1 MSIYFRIMH
10 PNMNKGETG
19 KVESSKEGE
28 EWSVED
34 SHHCVAAR
42 EGALNKK
49 TFISTCANE
58 ESREQKNVQ

>member
-1 MSIYFRIMH
+1 MNKNLILRTVTIYFKIMH

-19 KVESSKEGE
+19 KVESSKEGKE
-28 EWSVED
+28 GSVED

-49 TFISTCANE
+49 TFISTCL
-58 ESREQKNVQ
+58 S

>member
-1 MSIYFRIMH
+1 MH

-28 EWSVED
+28 ERSVED

>member
-1 MSIYFRIMH
+1 MH

-19 KVESSKEGE
+19 KVESSKKGE
-28 EWSVED
+28 ERSVED

-49 TFISTCANE
+49 TFISLLRTNTRTNE
-58 ESREQKNVQ
+58 VPL

>member
-1 MSIYFRIMH
+1 MH

-19 KVESSKEGE
+19 KVESSKEGKE
-28 EWSVED
+28 GSVED

-58 ESREQKNVQ
+58 E